1 MARKSFFVHISYS
14 MLLAACAWLPLASVD
29 ADAANNVFLQ
39 RKINSSTIP
48 GNGDL
53 NPYGIAFVPDGFP
66 SGGVISPG
74 DVLVS
79 NFNDIMN
86 CQGRGT
92 NIIQFTPNNPGNSVA
107 PGVAAGMP
115 GNATNFFTSSLFGL
129 STALGV
135 LKGGFVIVGN
145 VSSPDDSECGCGSTP
160 SGGSL
165 QVIDRNGNLVTT
177 LTDNSGGNVF
187 GSPWDL
193 TIVNDKGST
202 AQVFVSNVL
211 SGTVGRLDL
220 VVGPTTVTIQ
230 RSFVVAQ
237 GYATGLDPAAFVLG
251 PTGLA
256 VDHSGN
262 LFVASTKDNAI
273 FKVPNVTK
281 LVPPA
286 PVMGTPVFSDTRYL
300 RGPLGLEFSPVGTLV
315 TANGDAVNGDPT
327 HPSEIVEFT
336 TTGTFVRQFDLENMQ
351 GGAFGLAVAVSTG
364 GGPIVFNFAAVDD
377 ITNSVIVHS
386 FPVP

>member
-1 MARKSFFVHISYS
+1 M
-14 MLLAACAWLPLASVD
+14 
-29 ADAANNVFLQ
+29 
-39 RKINSSTIP
+39 
-48 GNGDL
+48 
-53 NPYGIAFVPDGFP
+53 
-66 SGGVISPG
+66 
-74 DVLVS
+74 
-79 NFNDIMN
+79 
-86 CQGRGT
+86 
-92 NIIQFTPNNPGNSVA
+92 
-107 PGVAAGMP
+107 
-115 GNATNFFTSSLFGL
+115 
-129 STALGV
+129 
-135 LKGGFVIVGN
+135 
-145 VSSPDDSECGCGSTP
+145 
-160 SGGSL
+160 
-165 QVIDRNGNLVTT
+165 
-177 LTDNSGGNVF
+177 
-187 GSPWDL
+187 
-193 TIVNDKGST
+193 
-202 AQVFVSNVL
+202 
-211 SGTVGRLDL
+211 
-220 VVGPTTVTIQ
+220 
-230 RSFVVAQ
+230 
-237 GYATGLDPAAFVLG
+237 LG

-351 GGAFGLAVAVSTG
+351 GGAFGLAVAVSAG

>member
-1 MARKSFFVHISYS
+1 
-14 MLLAACAWLPLASVD
+14 
-29 ADAANNVFLQ
+29 
-39 RKINSSTIP
+39 
-48 GNGDL
+48 
-53 NPYGIAFVPDGFP
+53 
-66 SGGVISPG
+66 
-74 DVLVS
+74 
-79 NFNDIMN
+79 
-86 CQGRGT
+86 
-92 NIIQFTPNNPGNSVA
+92 
-107 PGVAAGMP
+107 MP

-193 TIVNDKGST
+193 TIVNEKGST

-286 PVMGTPVFSDTRYL
+286 PVMGTSVFSDTRYL

-315 TANGDAVNGDPT
+315 TANGDGQWRPDSSQRDRGIHDRGYIRP
-327 HPSEIVEFT
+327 P
-336 TTGTFVRQFDLENMQ
+336 VRPREYAGRGIRSCCRRLHRWWSDCLQLCR
-351 GGAFGLAVAVSTG
+351 G
-364 GGPIVFNFAAVDD
+364 
-377 ITNSVIVHS
+377 
-386 FPVP
+386 